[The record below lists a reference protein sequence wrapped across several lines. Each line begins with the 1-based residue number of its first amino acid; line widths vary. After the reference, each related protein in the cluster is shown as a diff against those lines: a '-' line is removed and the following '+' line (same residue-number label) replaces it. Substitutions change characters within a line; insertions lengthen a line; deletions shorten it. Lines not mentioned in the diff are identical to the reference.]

1 MIEVRDLNFGYARP
15 DEIYRDFS
23 WSAETGE
30 SWVVLGPS
38 GCGKTTL
45 VYLLAGL
52 RRASSGSVRM
62 DGSEVTAPRT
72 STGLIL
78 QDHGLLPWAKAR
90 DNVALGLKIRGVPA
104 RERDAKVRYWLERL
118 GIDSVAQKY
127 PGQLSGGQR
136 QRVAIARTLALSPSL
151 LLMDEPFS
159 SLDSSTRED
168 LQELVVQLSE
178 GSGMTTV
185 LVTHDIQEAVF
196 MGRRI
201 LVAGRPPIDSCVVIE
216 NPEARQPGYRQSPAF
231 FARCA
236 ELRCVTAEL
245 SATGRRGD
253 GAMGQSVGAGGS
265 ASPSPWDTTA
275 LPLDGRPSSASG
287 RADTEVRPY
296 KLDEGEAHH
305 SAPAQ
310 SLEPRTS

>member
-1 MIEVRDLNFGYARP
+1 VQGALEVIEVRDLNFGYARP

-23 WSAETGE
+23 WSSGTGE

-45 VYLLAGL
+45 VYLLSGL
-52 RRASSGSVRM
+52 RRASSGSVSV

-78 QDHGLLPWAKAR
+78 QDHGLLPWAKAG

-104 RERDAKVRYWLERL
+104 GERAATVRFWLERL
-118 GIDSVAQKY
+118 GIDSIAEKY

-136 QRVAIARTLALSPSL
+136 QRVAIARTLALNPSL

-196 MGRRI
+196 MGRKI
-201 LVAGRPPIDSCVVIE
+201 LIAGRSPIELYEVID
-216 NPEARQPGYRQSPAF
+216 NPDARRPGYRQSPAY

-236 ELRCVTAEL
+236 EVRQVTAEL
-245 SATGRRGD
+245 VT
-253 GAMGQSVGAGGS
+253 
-265 ASPSPWDTTA
+265 
-275 LPLDGRPSSASG
+275 
-287 RADTEVRPY
+287 
-296 KLDEGEAHH
+296 HH
-305 SAPAQ
+305 S
-310 SLEPRTS
+310 SLVTHHSSPGTP

>member
-1 MIEVRDLNFGYARP
+1 MIEVRDLSFGYSRP
-15 DEIYRDFS
+15 DEIYKQFD
-23 WSAETGE
+23 WSVVSGE

-52 RRASSGSVRM
+52 RRPNSGLVRV
-62 DGSEVTAPRT
+62 DGVEVTVPRT

-90 DNVALGLKIRGVPA
+90 DNVALGLKIRRVSEQE
-104 RERDAKVRYWLERL
+104 RESRVRYWLERL
-118 GIDSVAQKY
+118 GIGAVADKY

-136 QRVAIARTLALSPSL
+136 QRVAIARTLALDPSL

-168 LQELVVQLSE
+168 MQELVVRLSE

-196 MGRRI
+196 LGRRI
-201 LVAGRPPIDSCVVIE
+201 LIVGHPPIASYVVIE
-216 NPEARQPGYRQSPAF
+216 NPEARQAGYRQSAVF
-231 FARCA
+231 FERCA
-236 ELRCVTAEL
+236 EVRRITADLMSHNPGRL
-245 SATGRRGD
+245 SA
-253 GAMGQSVGAGGS
+253 
-265 ASPSPWDTTA
+265 
-275 LPLDGRPSSASG
+275 SS
-287 RADTEVRPY
+287 R
-296 KLDEGEAHH
+296 
-305 SAPAQ
+305 
-310 SLEPRTS
+310 LEPFGPGWTRPGYTG

>member
-1 MIEVRDLNFGYARP
+1 VIDIRNLSFGYSQP
-15 DEIYRDFS
+15 DEIYRDFT
-23 WSAETGE
+23 WSAGSGE

-45 VYLLAGL
+45 VYLLSGL
-52 RRASSGSVRM
+52 RGASAGSVLV

-90 DNVALGLKIRGVPA
+90 DNVALGLKIRGVPQG
-104 RERDAKVRYWLERL
+104 ERDGKVSYWLDRL
-118 GIDSVAQKY
+118 GIGAVAEKY

-159 SLDSSTRED
+159 SLDSTTRED
-168 LQELVVQLSE
+168 LEELAVRLSE
-178 GSGMTTV
+178 GSAMTTV

-196 MGRRI
+196 MGRKI
-201 LVAGRPPIDSCVVIE
+201 LIVGHPPIESYVVIE
-216 NPEARQPGYRQSPAF
+216 NPEARHPGYRQSPAF

-236 ELRCVTAEL
+236 EVRRVSADL
-245 SATGRRGD
+245 SETRRGGD
-253 GAMGQSVGAGGS
+253 RVTGGS
-265 ASPSPWDTTA
+265 A
-275 LPLDGRPSSASG
+275 GASG
-287 RADTEVRPY
+287 PHPPVLSPQSWPR
-296 KLDEGEAHH
+296 EA
-305 SAPAQ
+305 
-310 SLEPRTS
+310 L

>member
-1 MIEVRDLNFGYARP
+1 MIDVRNLNFGYARP
-15 DEIYRDFS
+15 DEIYRNFS

-52 RRASSGSVRM
+52 RRASSGSVWM
-62 DGSEVTAPRT
+62 DGSEVTVPRT
-72 STGLIL
+72 GTGLIL
-78 QDHGLLPWAKAR
+78 QDHGLLPWARAR
-90 DNVALGLKIRGVPA
+90 DNVAIGLKIRGVPA
-104 RERDAKVRYWLERL
+104 EERDARVRYWLERL
-118 GIDSVAQKY
+118 GIDSVAEKY

-201 LVAGRPPIDSCVVIE
+201 LVAGRSPIDSYVVIE
-216 NPEARQPGYRQSPAF
+216 NPEARQSGYRQSPAF

-236 ELRCVTAEL
+236 EVRRITAE
-245 SATGRRGD
+245 SGTERP
-253 GAMGQSVGAGGS
+253 VGAGGP
-265 ASPSPWDTTA
+265 AGPPTIGGEVMPHDGSPNLT
-275 LPLDGRPSSASG
+275 SG
-287 RADTEVRPY
+287 RADTAVRPY
-296 KLDEGEAHH
+296 KLDHH
-305 SAPAQ
+305 SHGTP
-310 SLEPRTS
+310 

>member
-1 MIEVRDLNFGYARP
+1 MIEVRNLNFGYAKP

-45 VYLLAGL
+45 VHLLAGL
-52 RRASSGSVRM
+52 RRASSGSVSV
-62 DGSEVTAPRT
+62 DGEEVTTPRT

-78 QDHGLLPWAKAR
+78 QDHGLLPWAKAW
-90 DNVALGLKIRGVPA
+90 DNIALGLKIRGVPPQ
-104 RERDAKVRYWLERL
+104 ERDAKVCYWLDRL

-168 LQELVVQLSE
+168 LQELVAQLSE

-196 MGRRI
+196 MGRWI
-201 LVAGRPPIDSCVVIE
+201 LIAGRPPIDRCTVID
-216 NPEARQPGYRQSPAF
+216 NPQARQPGYRQSSEF

-236 ELRCVTAEL
+236 ELRSITAE
-245 SATGRRGD
+245 SGTGQRADDGSGRRDEGEMRRRGD
-253 GAMGQSVGAGGS
+253 SELRTQNPEPGAHN
-265 ASPSPWDTTA
+265 PSPITH
-275 LPLDGRPSSASG
+275 LG
-287 RADTEVRPY
+287 
-296 KLDEGEAHH
+296 HH
-305 SAPAQ
+305 ETP
-310 SLEPRTS
+310 

>member
-1 MIEVRDLNFGYARP
+1 MIEVQGLSFGYARP
-15 DEIYRDFS
+15 DEIYNRID
-23 WSAETGE
+23 WAVAPGE

-52 RRASSGSVRM
+52 RRPTAGSVRVEW
-62 DGSEVTAPRT
+62 SEVTAPRT

-78 QDHGLLPWAKAR
+78 QDHGLLPWTKAW
-90 DNVALGLKIRGVPA
+90 DNVALGLKIRRVPA
-104 RERDAKVRYWLERL
+104 AEMEAKVRYWLERL
-118 GIDSVAQKY
+118 GIDGVAGKY

-136 QRVAIARTLALSPSL
+136 QRVAIARTLALEPSL

-196 MGRRI
+196 LGRKI
-201 LVAGRPPIDSCVVIE
+201 LIVGHQPIDSFVVVD
-216 NPEARQPGYRQSPAF
+216 NPEARRSGYRRSHEF
-231 FARCA
+231 FERCA
-236 ELRCVTAEL
+236 QVRDLTAEL
-245 SATGRRGD
+245 TNHR
-253 GAMGQSVGAGGS
+253 
-265 ASPSPWDTTA
+265 TA
-275 LPLDGRPSSASG
+275 P
-287 RADTEVRPY
+287 V
-296 KLDEGEAHH
+296 
-305 SAPAQ
+305 PAQ
-310 SLEPRTS
+310 GPGRTG